1 MSRTIP
7 SALLTALGQTNVAPF
22 YAVEFD
28 FDTAPVRFWTG
39 YGERGV
45 GDVISASQ
53 IVSGQNY
60 VIASVGSTNFTA
72 IGANSNVVG
81 QSFIAT
87 GAGSGTGTV
96 QFAYIGAG
104 SLIGISGLEEVGDL
118 SAKSATIS
126 LSGVPTELVSLAL
139 QEPYQNRACR
149 ILFGVVDVTEVIEV
163 FGGFM
168 DTMDIEDSGD
178 SSIITLTVESKLVQL
193 ERSKE
198 RRYTHESQQPRYSGD
213 TFFSFVSDLQDKD
226 VIWGR
231 SSA

>member
-39 YGERGV
+39 YGDRTIEG
-45 GDVISASQ
+45 
-53 IVSGQNY
+53 
-60 VIASVGSTNFTA
+60 
-72 IGANSNVVG
+72 NS
-81 QSFIAT
+81 
-87 GAGSGTGTV
+87 
-96 QFAYIGAG
+96 YLGAG

-193 ERSKE
+193 ERAKE
-198 RRYTHESQQPRYSGD
+198 RRYTHESQQSRYSGD